1 MIRSATALAL
11 FFACFMADAAQCDL
25 ADLFDRDGTVFE
37 KLTPANLRNNS
48 VLKAGSSFQWLSS
61 RRDSARY
68 QAFRRK
74 GVSGTDVKFFS
85 EPVPEAIVRFKD
97 DRLSRIYI
105 AVYNRGDSSP
115 ITDEEVF
122 EEKIETLSGKLSEK
136 FGAEPQDSRKRLGS
150 KATVMMRAWNTP
162 RVVCQLR
169 WSSNNR
175 GSFFAEYI
183 LVSLERNLDGN
194 ADDAVVAKA
203 VKSAADLPAN
213 VKRNAKGYV
222 YIDGIPMVDQGPK
235 GYCVPAV
242 VERVMKYY
250 GADDV
255 TQHTIAQIAGTRN
268 FGTNVNEMYNS
279 LKRIS
284 NRFGCRLDEHYTFI
298 RDIRD
303 FRRFI
308 DKYNSVARKNKAP
321 KLKLVERNNTLFID
335 ETMGQQKAEI
345 VKKTRM
351 DDKSGYRKFNKY
363 VHDFIDRGIP
373 LIWCVPGHMRLII
386 GYNDRESSIVFSD
399 TWGAKFEFQT
409 MKKDDAWTMTYGLY
423 TLEPSR
429 RQTRK

>member
-1 MIRSATALAL
+1 MVRFTAALAFSLAL
-11 FFACFMADAAQCDL
+11 FATDAAPYDL
-25 ADLFDRDGTVFE
+25 ADVFDGDGAIFE

-68 QAFRRK
+68 QALKRK
-74 GVSGTDVKFFS
+74 DVTFFS
-85 EPVPEAIVRFKD
+85 EVIPEAIVRFRD
-97 DRLSRIYI
+97 GRLSRIYV
-105 AVYNRGDSSP
+105 AVYNRGDSDP
-115 ITDEEVF
+115 ITDEDTF
-122 EEKIETLSGKLSEK
+122 DAKIETLSGKLSEK
-136 FGAEPQDSRKRLGS
+136 FGVEPQDSRKRLGS
-150 KATVMMRAWNTP
+150 KATVMMRSWNTP

-175 GSFFAEYI
+175 GSFLAEYI
-183 LVSLERNLDGN
+183 LASLEKKQNGDVE
-194 ADDAVVAKA
+194 DAVVAKA
-203 VKSAADLPAN
+203 AKSAAELPAN
-213 VKRNAKGYV
+213 VKRNADGDV
-222 YIDGIPMVDQGPK
+222 YIDGIPMVDQGAK

-268 FGTNVNEMYNS
+268 FGTDVNEMYNS

-284 NRFGCRLDEHYTFI
+284 NRFGCRLEEHYTFI
-298 RDIRD
+298 RDVRD

-308 DKYNSVARKNKAP
+308 DRYNSVARKNKAP
-321 KLKLVERNNTLFID
+321 KLKIVERNNMLIVD
-335 ETMGQQKAEI
+335 ETMRQLKEEI
-345 VKKTRM
+345 YRKTRM
-351 DDKSGYRKFNKY
+351 DDKSAYKKFSKY
-363 VHDFIDRGIP
+363 VHDFIDKGIP

-386 GYNDRESSIVFSD
+386 GYNDRESSVVFSD
-399 TWGAKFEFQT
+399 TWGAKFEFQK
-409 MKKDDAWTMTYGLY
+409 MKRDDAWTLTYGLY